1 MTNMQISQT
10 LRDLNHKLSGHRQSH
25 NFTADEKNELQSFWN
40 EIAGKISPLN
50 WGCGSCVNQALK
62 TLFNYITYHEP
73 KNTVQV
79 EITLE
84 SMDRADLLELA
95 RIKGIKVHPAIGKEK
110 LLKKL
115 K

>member
-1 MTNMQISQT
+1 MINIQISQT
-10 LRDLNHKLSGHRQSH
+10 LRDLNTKLAGHRQAH
-25 NFTADEKNELQSFWN
+25 KFTAEEKNELQSFWN
-40 EIAGKISPLN
+40 TISGKISPLN

-84 SMDRADLLELA
+84 SLERVDLLELA
-95 RIKGIKVHPAIGKEK
+95 RIKGIQVHSKIAKDK
-110 LLKKL
+110 LIKKL